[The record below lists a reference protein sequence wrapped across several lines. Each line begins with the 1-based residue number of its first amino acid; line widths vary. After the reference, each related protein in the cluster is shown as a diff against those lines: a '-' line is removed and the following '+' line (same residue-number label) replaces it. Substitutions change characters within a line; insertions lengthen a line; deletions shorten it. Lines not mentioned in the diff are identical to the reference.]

1 MADFVAALKK
11 DLVEQFKGKPNIE
24 ALMEVISIELQ
35 QVYDFYE
42 QLRENRDVLSAVGK
56 QLDGVGDI
64 VVLTRMEAGILAGGS
79 IPFEVISDDMYRQY
93 LIFKILKNTC
103 SCTYPDIIKAFK
115 MFWDKPLYYSED
127 PEYPATMF
135 LKTGVLS
142 PEDHAENLLTAPII
156 KAAGVG
162 VHITATTESP
172 PVDADLN
179 ITPVPGRGM
188 AITTL
193 PELEPDTPA
202 VGLYVTPVIGHGM
215 SITVLPPIEPDL
227 GVAAVAARVTAAS
240 VGSIMETRLPT
251 LPEFDT
257 VIPAAAVGRLYIT
270 PHGSIMETKLPELKE
285 ENYEPDD

>member
-1 MADFVAALKK
+1 MADFDYRQSIEK
-11 DLVEQFKGKPNIE
+11 DTLEQFRGQPNIQVLHDVF
-24 ALMEVISIELQ
+24 AKQLQ
-35 QVYDFYE
+35 DVYDFFME
-42 QLRENRDVLSAVGK
+42 LKLHRWIHDASGK

-64 VVLTRMEAGILAGGS
+64 VVLSRAEASEFAKAAGLGDA
-79 IPFEVISDDMYRQY
+79 SDDEVYRKY
-93 LIFKILKNTC
+93 LYYKVLKNTNN
-103 SCTYPDIIKAFK
+103 CTYPELIKAFR
-115 MFWDKPLYYSED
+115 MFWEKPLYYSED

-135 LKTGVLS
+135 LDTGILA
-142 PEDHAENLLTAPII
+142 PEDHAEDLLSSPII

-162 VHITATTESP
+162 IHITATTESP

-202 VGLYVTPVIGHGM
+202 TGLYVTPVIGHGM

-227 GVAAVAARVTAAS
+227 GVAAVAARVTAAC
-240 VGSIMETRLPT
+240 VGSIMETRLPP

-257 VIPAAAVGRLYIT
+257 VIPAAVVSRLYVV
-270 PHGSIMETKLPELKE
+270 PHGSIMETRLPELKE
-285 ENYEPDD
+285 EKL